1 MVPWKPFRCPVTV
14 KHGLKIQMQTCSEQE
29 GLGCLFS
36 VLRTVHFFQ
45 PFNHCCF
52 KRKKKRVGS
61 ETIFKVKLLKL
72 NPKGVLLQKS
82 LLNPCS
88 AVIAEDMWYTL
99 QRSGNSASA
108 VWSHNEG

>member
-1 MVPWKPFRCPVTV
+1 MDLETV
-14 KHGLKIQMQTCSEQE
+14 FKTPIDIGEQNGSLETIQVSSHSKGGLKIQMQTCSEQE

-61 ETIFKVKLLKL
+61 KTIFKVKLLKL
-72 NPKGVLLQKS
+72 NPKGVLLYRKVF
-82 LLNPCS
+82 LIL
-88 AVIAEDMWYTL
+88 AVQL
-99 QRSGNSASA
+99 
-108 VWSHNEG
+108 